1 MLLSMLATHN
11 VVDSDREMRG
21 VSAPGGLEECKGAQP
36 DDDPDGGVHGD
47 GGWSSGS
54 TGRRVSFGLL
64 AHLAT
69 REDIDSALRDT
80 ELPHLRPD
88 MPLCHARDL
97 RVPKTY
103 AEMERGENSVQLSL
117 IHI

>member
-1 MLLSMLATHN
+1 MS
-11 VVDSDREMRG
+11 E
-21 VSAPGGLEECKGAQP
+21 PGGFEECKGAQS
-36 DDDPDGGVHGD
+36 DVDPGGGEYGD
-47 GGWSSGS
+47 GGCSSGF

-80 ELPHLRPD
+80 EPPHIRPD

-103 AEMERGENSVQLSL
+103 AEMERGENSVQFLDAVKREVNGP
-117 IHI
+117 IEAGAFEVVDE